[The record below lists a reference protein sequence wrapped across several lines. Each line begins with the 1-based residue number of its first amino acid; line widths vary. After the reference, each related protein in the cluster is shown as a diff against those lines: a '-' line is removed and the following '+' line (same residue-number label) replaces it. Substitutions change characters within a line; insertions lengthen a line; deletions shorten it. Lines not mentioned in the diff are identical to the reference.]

1 MDFHLYGLAETVHHV
16 AALAKAMTI
25 EPQKVQEFAK
35 LFSEFA
41 ASYPSSPEGQRHI
54 QRYPECR
61 QQGEANF
68 QAAVASAGRGEDVT
82 DFVLLKLLP
91 YENTAP
97 NRGRGAWIHIAPS
110 VTKDIKSW
118 FEGARW
124 TKPED
129 WPKIAQAI
137 LGFVQRCAGD
147 PSQLPAACA
156 EFAAL
161 PFAKGLQT
169 GMLTPILNALRP
181 DDFLLVNTK
190 SRQAINYFAGT
201 GFSLGL
207 RDYPGTN
214 DAGKG
219 LIAVLGE
226 VMKPASS
233 LNMRACDLFDMFSH
247 WLVAVKG
254 PPWKTGFWKIA
265 PGDDAWHW
273 GECREKG
280 FIAIGWDELG
290 DVSGLG
296 RAEFNA
302 RRDEQLAKHSDWNK
316 IEVEQVWKFSRIDDG
331 DRVVANRGTRQVL
344 GIGTVTG
351 PYYFVPGVRHG
362 HRLPVK
368 WDDVT
373 VRGVD
378 EGDWSRTLLEL
389 EREEFDA
396 ICQAPPVSVAGAAD
410 GGGMALAESDGPQK
424 GWKFARWMGPILDA
438 LRALGGS
445 ATASAVLQKVPELTT
460 VPDGILSERLASGQ
474 TRFYNEAHWARK
486 NLVWEGLVES
496 PERGMWRLTARGQN
510 KTLDERE
517 AQKLVEKWADRHRQG
532 VENGSEE
539 PPLFTA
545 KTFEMLAG
553 LHETPTKD
561 FYTAHKAEFKEHL
574 EEPFRRL
581 FDSVRERVREEI
593 RECMETEKRV
603 FSRILKNDYGEGGA
617 WQFLWGAFYPKG
629 GERTKDVQLWV
640 AMHRG
645 RVEAG
650 FSFGEYSREKQ
661 KTFLVNLAKHR
672 EVLASW
678 LEPRFADLDLFY
690 GSREELEA
698 SLGGTPRAASFAAWA
713 AGIDDL
719 EASVR
724 VHWPEKEVLELSGAE
739 LSEKVANLFNGL
751 FPLVLLATEEDP
763 LPAIR
768 EYLKVATVSHSV
780 PLAVPPSP
788 QIQPEYPLTTCAAKT
803 GFDVPTLE
811 TWVRAINRKGQAII
825 YGPPGTGKTFMA
837 EKLAVH
843 LIGGGDGF
851 KDLVQFHPAYA
862 YEDFMQGLRPKTN
875 TSGGL
880 HYPLVPGRFLEF
892 CERAAICTGACVL
905 IIDEINRANLARVF
919 GELMYLLEY
928 RRDRDES
935 KREIPLAGGGTLRI
949 PEHVRLIGTM
959 NTADRSIALVDHA
972 LRRRFAFIRLFPDD
986 PDYPGENILRS
997 FHERERTGFPV
1008 DRLVKQ
1014 LRTLNQ
1020 AIKNPHYSV
1029 GISYFLCE
1037 TLATDLEVI
1046 WRMEIEPYLEEYFF
1060 DQPEKF
1066 EEFRW
1071 EMVKANI
1078 VP

>member
-1 MDFHLYGLAETVHHV
+1 
-16 AALAKAMTI
+16 MTI

-129 WPKIAQAI
+129 WPKIARAI
-137 LGFVQRCAGD
+137 LSFVQRCVGD

-156 EFAAL
+156 GFAAL
-161 PFAKGLQT
+161 SFAKGLQT

-265 PGDDAWHW
+265 PGDNAWQW
-273 GECREKG
+273 AECREKG

-290 DVSGLG
+290 DLSGLTRG
-296 RAEFNA
+296 EFDA
-302 RRDEQLAKHSDWNK
+302 RRDELIKKDPDYTKQG
-316 IEVEQVWKFSRIDDG
+316 IEQAWKFSRVDEG
-331 DRVVANRGTRQVL
+331 DRIVANHGTTAVL

-351 PYYFVPGVRHG
+351 PYYFVPGVRYG

-378 EGDWSRTLLEL
+378 EGGWRRTLIEL

-410 GGGMALAESDGPQK
+410 GGVMALAESDNPQK

-445 ATASAVLQKVPELTT
+445 ATASAVLLKVPELTT

-510 KTLDERE
+510 TNLDERE
-517 AQKLVEKWADRHRQG
+517 AQKIVEKWAERHRQ
-532 VENGSEE
+532 EAEMRAEE
-539 PPLFTA
+539 PPFFTA
-545 KTFEMLAG
+545 KTFELLAD
-553 LHETPTKD
+553 LHETPTKA
-561 FYTAHKAEFKEHL
+561 FYAAHKAELKEHL

-581 FDSVRERVREEI
+581 FDSVRESVREEI

-603 FSRILKNDYGEGGA
+603 FSRILKNDYGVGGA
-617 WQFLWGAFYPKG
+617 WEFLWGAFYPKG

-640 AMHRG
+640 SMHRE

-650 FSFGEYSREKQ
+650 FSFGEYSQEKQ
-661 KTFLVNLAKHR
+661 RTFLVNLAKHR

-678 LEPRFADLDLFY
+678 LEPRFASLHVFY
-690 GSREELEA
+690 GSREDLEA

-724 VHWPEKEVLELSGAE
+724 VHWPEKKVLELSGTE
-739 LSEKVANLFNGL
+739 LSEEIANLFNEL
-751 FPLVLLATEEDP
+751 FPLVLLAIEEDP

-768 EYLKVATVSHSV
+768 DYLQVGNGV
-780 PLAVPPSP
+780 PVGPPVFPPPPSSPP
-788 QIQPEYPLTTCAAKT
+788 QLQPEYPLATYAAET
-803 GFDVPTLE
+803 GFEVATLE
-811 TWVRAINRKGQAII
+811 TWKRAINRKGQAII

-837 EKLAVH
+837 EKLAAH

-851 KDLVQFHPAYA
+851 SELVQFHPAYA
-862 YEDFMQGLRPKTN
+862 YEDFMQGLRPQRTA
-875 TSGGL
+875 SGGL

-892 CERAAICTGACVL
+892 CKRAATCKGPCVL

-928 RRDRDES
+928 R
-935 KREIPLAGGGTLRI
+935 KREIPLAGGGTFRI

-972 LRRRFAFIRLFPDD
+972 LRRRFGFIAL
-986 PDYPGENILRS
+986 YPRYEVLRE
-997 FHERERTGFPV
+997 FHARQETGFATTGLIEQLKRVNEAIADPHYH
-1008 DRLVKQ
+1008 LGLSFF
-1014 LRTLNQ
+1014 LRTD
-1020 AIKNPHYSV
+1020 
-1029 GISYFLCE
+1029 
-1037 TLATDLEVI
+1037 LATQLPDI
-1046 WRMEIEPYLEEYFF
+1046 WQMEIEPYLEEFFF

-1066 EEFRW
+1066 AQFRW
-1071 EMVKANI
+1071 ENVKAN
-1078 VP
+1078 VLP

>member
-1 MDFHLYGLAETVHHV
+1 MLP
-16 AALAKAMTI
+16 ALGEAMTI
-25 EPQKVQEFAK
+25 EQQKVQEFAK
-35 LFSEFA
+35 FFSEFA
-41 ASYPSSPEGQRHI
+41 ASYPNSPEGQRHI

-68 QAAVASAGRGEDVT
+68 QAAAASAGRGEDVT

-97 NRGRGAWIHIAPS
+97 NRSRGAWIHVAPS
-110 VTKDIKSW
+110 VIKDIKSW
-118 FEGARW
+118 FEGAGW

-129 WPKIAQAI
+129 WPKIARAI
-137 LGFVQRCAGD
+137 LGFVQRCVGD
-147 PSQLPAACA
+147 PSQLPVACA

-161 PFAKGLQT
+161 PFAKGLQS

-190 SRQAINYFAGT
+190 SRQVINYFAGA

-254 PPWKTGFWKIA
+254 PPWETGFWKIA
-265 PGDDAWHW
+265 PGEDAWHW

-280 FIAIGWDELG
+280 FIAIGWDGLG
-290 DVSGLG
+290 DLSGLSRG
-296 RAEFNA
+296 EFDA
-302 RRDEQLAKHSDWNK
+302 RRDELLAKEPDYTK
-316 IEVEQVWKFSRIDDG
+316 QGIEQAWRFSRIDAG
-331 DRVVANRGTRQVL
+331 DRVVANRGTKEVL

-351 PYYFVPGVRHG
+351 HYYFVPGVRHG

-378 EGDWSRTLLEL
+378 EGGWRRTLIEL
-389 EREEFDA
+389 DREDFDA
-396 ICQAPPVSVAGAAD
+396 ICQAPPVGAAGAPDD
-410 GGGMALAESDGPQK
+410 GAMALAESGTQK
-424 GWKFARWMGPILDA
+424 KGARFARWMGPILDA
-438 LRALGGS
+438 LRSLGG
-445 ATASAVLQKVPELTT
+445 AAPAKTVLQRIQETT
-460 VPDGILSERLASGQ
+460 LVPDAGFTEILASGQ
-474 TRFYNEAHWARK
+474 TRFYNEVHWARQE
-486 NLVWEGLVES
+486 LVWEGLVEC
-496 PERGMWRLTARGQN
+496 PERGKWTLTARGQN
-510 KTLDERE
+510 TNLDERE
-517 AQKLVEKWADRHRQG
+517 AQKIVEKWAERHRQEA
-532 VENGSEE
+532 ENGLEE
-539 PPLFTA
+539 PPFFTA
-545 KTFEMLAG
+545 KTFELLAG
-553 LHETPTKD
+553 LHETPTKG

-581 FDSVRERVREEI
+581 LESVRERVRDEI
-593 RECMETEKRV
+593 RERMETEKRV
-603 FSRILKNDYGEGGA
+603 FSRILKNDYGVGGA
-617 WQFLWGAFYPKG
+617 WEFLWGAFYPKG
-629 GERTKDVQLWV
+629 GERTKDVQLW
-640 AMHRG
+640 ASMHRG
-645 RVEAG
+645 RVDAG

-672 EVLASW
+672 EVLVSW
-678 LEPRFADLDLFY
+678 LEPRFAGLDLFY

-698 SLGGTPRAASFAAWA
+698 SLGRTSRPASFAAWA
-713 AGIDDL
+713 AGIEDL

-724 VHWPEKEVLELSGAE
+724 VHWPEKKVLELSGAE
-739 LSEKVANLFNGL
+739 LSEKIANLFNEL
-751 FPLVLLATEEDP
+751 FPLVLLAIEEDP

-768 EYLKVATVSHSV
+768 AYLQVANGAPVA
-780 PLAVPPSP
+780 PLPLT
-788 QIQPEYPLTTCAAKT
+788 QGEPEYSLATCAAET
-803 GFDVPTLE
+803 GFDVATLE

-837 EKLAVH
+837 ERLATH

-851 KDLVQFHPAYA
+851 RELVQFHPAYA
-862 YEDFMQGLRPKTN
+862 YEDFMQGLRPQPTE
-875 TSGGL
+875 SGGL
-880 HYPLVPGRFLEF
+880 HYPLVPGRFLKF
-892 CERAAICTGACVL
+892 CEKAATRTGLCVL
-905 IIDEINRANLARVF
+905 IVDEINRANLARVF

-928 RRDRDES
+928 RQDKDKR

-959 NTADRSIALVDHA
+959 NTADRSLAHVDHA
-972 LRRRFAFIRLFPDD
+972 LRRRFASIPL
-986 PDYPGENILRS
+986 YPRYEILS
-997 FHERERTGFPV
+997 DFHSKEKTGFATNGLV
-1008 DRLVKQ
+1008 EQLKKVNEAIADRNYHIGVSFFLRKDLATQ
-1014 LRTLNQ
+1014 LR
-1020 AIKNPHYSV
+1020 
-1029 GISYFLCE
+1029 
-1037 TLATDLEVI
+1037 DI
-1046 WRMEIEPYLEEYFF
+1046 WQMEIEPYLEDYFF

-1066 EEFRW
+1066 AQFRW
-1071 EMVKANI
+1071 DDVKAN
-1078 VP
+1078 VLP